1 MSTHNMTISRH
12 AALAGLLSAG
22 LVLTQS
28 ARAAAPS
35 DREENWVESW
45 AASPQQPVDP
55 VTAGTPLDT
64 PPRSF
69 SDETLRQSVRLSTG
83 GRALRLRLTNE
94 YGASATTLDAVHVGV
109 SDGKGGVLPGSD
121 RTVTFNGGSKV
132 VTLSAA
138 APALSD
144 PIDMSVPA
152 LGSLAISVHVP
163 KGGNAGYATP
173 HTLGLQTSYVVSGDQ
188 TAAATLS
195 EASAGTVRYFL
206 SGVDVLKKQPA
217 RTIVTFGDSITD
229 GYGSTVDANH
239 RWPDLFAE
247 RLQKSKLLDGLG
259 VANEG
264 ISGNRVLS
272 DGFGPNAL
280 SRFDRDVLAC
290 PGVRYVVV
298 LVGINDVGI
307 PMMFPAAG
315 AAPAAGATPSA
326 DAIIAGYRQMIAR
339 AHTRGVRVIGATLLP
354 YQGAIGGRYYSDE
367 GEIKRE
373 AVNAFIRASKEFDGV
388 IDFDA
393 AVRDRAN
400 PLRFDPAYD
409 SGDHLHPNDAG
420 YAAMAAAIDLHLF
433 QSADATL
440 PHAKVAHANLK

>member
-1 MSTHNMTISRH
+1 MTTHKETTSRH
-12 AALAGLLSAG
+12 AALAGILAG
-22 LVLTQS
+22 SLGLTISVQ
-28 ARAAAPS
+28 AAAPA
-35 DREENWVESW
+35 DREGHWVASW

-69 SDETLRQSVRLSTG
+69 SDQTLRQSVRLSTG
-83 GRALRLRLTNE
+83 GRALRVRLTNE

-109 SDGKGGVLPGSD
+109 SNGKGGVLPGSD
-121 RTVTFNGGSKV
+121 HIVTFNGGSKV
-132 VTLSAA
+132 VTLSVA
-138 APALSD
+138 APLLSD

-163 KGGNAGYATP
+163 KGGNPGYATP
-173 HTLGLQTSYVVSGDQ
+173 HTLGMQTSYVASGDQ
-188 TAAATLS
+188 TGAATLS
-195 EASAGTVRYFL
+195 EASTDTVRYFL
-206 SGVDVLKKQPA
+206 SGVDVLKNQPG

-307 PMMFPAAG
+307 PRMFPTAG
-315 AAPAAGATPSA
+315 TAPSA

-339 AHTRGVRVIGATLLP
+339 AHARGVRVVGATLLP
-354 YQGAIGGRYYSDE
+354 YQGAIEGQYYSDE
-367 GEIKRE
+367 GETKRE
-373 AVNAFIRASKEFDGV
+373 AVNAFIRTAKEFDGV

-393 AVRDRAN
+393 AVRDSAN
-400 PLRFDPAYD
+400 PLRFNPAYD

-420 YAAMAAAIDLHLF
+420 YAAMAAAVDLRLF
-433 QSADATL
+433 QSAVTTAY
-440 PHAKVAHANLK
+440 

>member
-1 MSTHNMTISRH
+1 MIIHKRTGSRH
-12 AALAGLLSAG
+12 AALAGVLSASLG
-22 LVLTQS
+22 LTLS
-28 ARAAAPS
+28 AQAAVPS
-35 DREENWVESW
+35 GREGHWVESW

-83 GRALRLRLTNE
+83 GRVVRLRLTNE

-109 SDGKGGVLPGSD
+109 SDGKGGILPGSD
-121 RTVTFNGGSKV
+121 HTVTFNGGSRV

-138 APALSD
+138 APVLSD
-144 PIDMSVPA
+144 PVEVSVPA
-152 LGSLAISVHVP
+152 LGSLVISVHVP
-163 KGGNAGYATP
+163 QGGNPGYATP
-173 HTLGLQTSYVVSGDQ
+173 HALGMQTSYVVSGDQ
-188 TAAATLS
+188 TGAATLS
-195 EASAGTVRYFL
+195 EASASTVRYFL

-217 RTIVTFGDSITD
+217 STVVTFGDSITD

-239 RWPDLFAE
+239 RWPDVFAE
-247 RLQKSKLLDGLG
+247 RLQKSKLLDGVG

-307 PMMFPAAG
+307 PRMFPAAG
-315 AAPAAGATPSA
+315 AAPSA

-339 AHTRGVRVIGATLLP
+339 AHARGVRVIGATLTP
-354 YQGAIGGRYYSDE
+354 YQGAIDGRYYSDE
-367 GEIKRE
+367 GEAKRE
-373 AVNAFIRASKEFDGV
+373 AVNAFIRGSREFDGV

-393 AVRDRAN
+393 AVRDPAN
-400 PLRFDPAYD
+400 PLRFDPTYD

-420 YAAMAAAIDLHLF
+420 YAVMAAAIDLRLF
-433 QSADATL
+433 QSAV
-440 PHAKVAHANLK
+440 AKVQ

>member
-1 MSTHNMTISRH
+1 MSISRH
-12 AALAGLLSAG
+12 AALAGLLSAS
-22 LVLTQS
+22 LALNFS
-28 ARAAAPS
+28 ARAGVTS
-35 DREENWVESW
+35 DREGHWVESW

-69 SDETLRQSVRLSTG
+69 SDETIRQSVRLSTG
-83 GRALRLRLTNE
+83 GRTLRLRLTNE
-94 YGASATTLDAVHVGV
+94 YGASPTSFDAVHVGV

-121 RTVTFNGGSKV
+121 HTVTFNGGSKV

-138 APALSD
+138 APSLSD

-163 KGGNAGYATP
+163 KGGNLGYATP
-173 HTLGLQTSYVVSGDQ
+173 HTLGVQTTYVASGDQ
-188 TAAATLS
+188 TGAATLWG
-195 EASAGTVRYFL
+195 ASTGTVRYFL
-206 SGVDVLKKQPA
+206 SGVDVLKKRPA

-247 RLQKSKLLDGLG
+247 RLQQSKLLDGLG

-298 LVGINDVGI
+298 LLGINDVGI
-307 PMMFPAAG
+307 PKVFPKAGPAAS
-315 AAPAAGATPSA
+315 T
-326 DAIIAGYRQMIAR
+326 DALIAGYRQMIAR
-339 AHTRGVRVIGATLLP
+339 AHARGVRVIGATLTP
-354 YQGAIGGRYYSDE
+354 YQGAIDGKYYSDE
-367 GEIKRE
+367 GEATRE
-373 AVNAFIRASKEFDGV
+373 AVNAFIRASKEFDGL

-393 AVRDRAN
+393 AVRDPAN

-420 YAAMAAAIDLHLF
+420 YAAMAAAVDLRLF
-433 QSADATL
+433 QSAVAT
-440 PHAKVAHANLK
+440 VD

>member
-1 MSTHNMTISRH
+1 MS
-12 AALAGLLSAG
+12 LS
-22 LVLTQS
+22 LTLPVQ
-28 ARAAAPS
+28 AAAPS
-35 DREENWVESW
+35 DPAGHWVESW

-55 VTAGTPLDT
+55 LTAGTPLDT

-83 GRALRLRLTNE
+83 GTALRLRLTNE

-121 RTVTFNGGSKV
+121 HSVTFNGGSKV

-138 APALSD
+138 APLLSD
-144 PIDMSVPA
+144 PVDMSVPA
-152 LGSLAISVHVP
+152 LGSLAISFHVP
-163 KGGNAGYATP
+163 RGGNPGFATP
-173 HTLGLQTSYVVSGDQ
+173 HTLGMQTSYAASGDQ
-188 TAAATLS
+188 TGAANLS
-195 EASAGTVRYFL
+195 EASTGTVRYFL
-206 SGVDVLKKQPA
+206 SGVDVLKKQA
-217 RTIVTFGDSITD
+217 ASTIVTFGDSITD

-247 RLQKSKLLDGLG
+247 RLQKSKLLDELG
-259 VANEG
+259 IANEG

-290 PGVRYVVV
+290 PGVHYVVV
-298 LVGINDVGI
+298 LVGINDIGI
-307 PMMFPAAG
+307 PRMFPTAG
-315 AAPAAGATPSA
+315 AAPSA

-339 AHTRGVRVIGATLLP
+339 AHARGVRVIGATLTP
-354 YQGAIGGRYYSDE
+354 YQGAIEGQYFSDE
-367 GEIKRE
+367 GETKRK
-373 AVNAFIRASKEFDGV
+373 AINAFVRASKEFDGV

-393 AVRDRAN
+393 AVRDPAN
-400 PLRFDPAYD
+400 PLRFAPAYD

-420 YAAMAAAIDLHLF
+420 YAAMAAAIDLRLF
-433 QSADATL
+433 QSVVAT
-440 PHAKVAHANLK
+440 AY

>member
-1 MSTHNMTISRH
+1 
-12 AALAGLLSAG
+12 
-22 LVLTQS
+22 
-28 ARAAAPS
+28 
-35 DREENWVESW
+35 
-45 AASPQQPVDP
+45 
-55 VTAGTPLDT
+55 LDT
-64 PPRSF
+64 PPHSF

-94 YGASATTLDAVHVGV
+94 YGASATTLDAVHVGM

-121 RTVTFNGGSKV
+121 HTVTFNGGSKV

-163 KGGNAGYATP
+163 KGGNPGYATP
-173 HTLGLQTSYVVSGDQ
+173 HTLGMQTSYVVSGDQ
-188 TAAATLS
+188 TGAATLS
-195 EASAGTVRYFL
+195 EPSTGTVRYFL

-307 PMMFPAAG
+307 PRMFPTAG
-315 AAPAAGATPSA
+315 AAPGT

-339 AHTRGVRVIGATLLP
+339 AHARGVRVIGATLTP
-354 YQGAIGGRYYSDE
+354 YQGAIDGRYYSDE
-367 GEIKRE
+367 GETKRE
-373 AVNAFIRASKEFDGV
+373 AVNAFIRASKEFDGM

-393 AVRDRAN
+393 AVRDPAN

-420 YAAMAAAIDLHLF
+420 YAAMAAAIDLRLF
-433 QSADATL
+433 QSAAAT
-440 PHAKVAHANLK
+440 AY